1 MTQETIDAQV
11 GEARAALEAEQ
22 ARKND
27 LYQQLQGS
35 ILAESVLAQNLTL
48 LLQQVPDET
57 PPPPPTVAIINNTTT
72 NLTCNEQDFGI
83 GGNVD
88 VPVGSEVTVTSW
100 DVDGKAVTPVTFVAD
115 TSKSITSFE
124 DVNGNPCLQVA

>member
-1 MTQETIDAQV
+1 MTQEMIDSQV

-27 LYQQLQGS
+27 LYQQLQSS

-57 PPPPPTVAIINNTTT
+57 PPPPPTVSIINNTSTI
-72 NLTCNEQDFGI
+72 LTCNEQDFGI

-100 DVDGKAVTPVTFVAD
+100 MVDGKEVAPVTFVAD
-115 TSKSITSFE
+115 TPKSITSSE
-124 DVNGNPCLQVA
+124 DADGNIRLQVA